1 MILKLQLLI
10 LLTVLGTAL
19 LFTRLKSEDSY
30 GPQKMNQLV
39 DFLQHETEIWSFDF
53 KYLKNK
59 KKLFDELQKQG
70 HTQYLK

>member
-39 DFLQHETEIWSFDF
+39 DFLQHETEI
-53 KYLKNK
+53 
-59 KKLFDELQKQG
+59 
-70 HTQYLK
+70 